1 MSLCQWL
8 VLLVAA
14 QRLGEVVWARR
25 NERRL
30 RAAGGAEVGA
40 RHYPMFFVLH
50 GGWLAALWL
59 LVPAD
64 APVIWPLFVLFALL
78 QAARVW
84 VIASL
89 GRYWTT
95 RIISVHGAP
104 LVRRGPYH
112 WLKHPNYLVV
122 AGEIAVL
129 PLAFGAWRVSL
140 VFSALNGLL
149 LWHRIRV
156 EDAVLAPAAADDVPR
171 PARGAADCRARRQPR
186 SATVGH
192 WPPSA
197 P

>member
-1 MSLCQWL
+1 MSLCRWL

-14 QRLGEVVWARR
+14 QRLTEVAWARR

-30 RAAGGAEVGA
+30 RASGGVEIGA
-40 RHYPMFFVLH
+40 RHYPLFFALH
-50 GGWLAALWL
+50 GSWLAALWL

-64 APVIWPLFVLFALL
+64 APVVGPLLVLFALL
-78 QAARVW
+78 QAARLW

-95 RIISVHGAP
+95 RVISIPNAP
-104 LVRRGPYH
+104 LVRQGPYR
-112 WLKHPNYLVV
+112 WLRHPNYLVV

-129 PLAFGAWRVSL
+129 PLAFGAWQIAL
-140 VFSALNGLL
+140 VFSTLNGLL

-156 EDAVLAPAAADDVPR
+156 EAAALAPRRAAGRDRRACVAD
-171 PARGAADCRARRQPR
+171 RRECCQPR
-186 SATVGH
+186 STSLEH
-192 WPPSA
+192 SSPSG